1 MGGGLG
7 GGAERNAGQEVRG
20 AGLPW
25 RVVVARTHHTMH
37 TSARYGGLGS
47 MKVRVCKTSTG
58 LLKAVRS
65 AAPAAEQLVGSKS
78 PTVAQHQTTRI

>member
-1 MGGGLG
+1 
-7 GGAERNAGQEVRG
+7 
-20 AGLPW
+20 
-25 RVVVARTHHTMH
+25 
-37 TSARYGGLGS
+37 
-47 MKVRVCKTSTG
+47 MKVRVCRTSTG